1 MYSTQ
6 HQSSK
11 TENTNVGHARFLAEA
26 EKDDI
31 WQKGVGNAQKGGIE
45 GTGDELEGI
54 SPGKGKPNE
63 TSSSG
68 ARVHSSIAGK
78 LSPTSSHL
86 LKLILSLGN
95 NQPPTVFLL
104 HPSQPLSHVSRLIS
118 TSFPDKSVSVS
129 FRTVVGSIA
138 QPGTTAPEKT
148 IQQSPEDY
156 GSEVQ
161 WADSTDIG
169 DFTKVSSFCCLF

>member
-1 MYSTQ
+1 MTYGKKVWEMRRRVALKVLETSSREYPLVKVST
-6 HQSSK
+6 
-11 TENTNVGHARFLAEA
+11 
-26 EKDDI
+26 
-31 WQKGVGNAQKGGIE
+31 
-45 GTGDELEGI
+45 
-54 SPGKGKPNE
+54 NE
-63 TSSSG
+63 TSSSR
-68 ARVHSSIAGK
+68 ARVHNSIAGK

-118 TSFPDKSVSVS
+118 TSLPDKSVSVS

-138 QPGTTAPEKT
+138 QPGPTAPEKT
-148 IQQSPEDY
+148 IQQSHEDY
-156 GSEVQ
+156 GNEVQ

-169 DFTKVSSFCCLF
+169 DFTKVSSFYCLFYPPANAYG